1 MKQFKESTIIPTMTR
16 EEQIKKAWELGFK
29 NVVES
34 LDTERTKEDVACMF
48 FELGCRWADEDSPI
62 DWQQVRIQAA
72 IAAMQGFC
80 ANPNYFELNSGA
92 TIPEAA
98 IVYSDDLIE
107 KLKGE

>member
-1 MKQFKESTIIPTMTR
+1 MNTDRHLKNELSELAAERNARKIKELREGST
-16 EEQIKKAWELGFK
+16 EK
-29 NVVES
+29 
-34 LDTERTKEDVACMF
+34 
-48 FELGCRWADEDSPI
+48 PI
-62 DWQQVRIQAA
+62 DWQKVRIQAA

>member
-1 MKQFKESTIIPTMTR
+1 MTR
-16 EEQIKKAWELGFK
+16 EEQIKKAALKECKSFDIPDKEGLFKGVNSAYGLGFC
-29 NVVES
+29 EG
-34 LDTERTKEDVACMF
+34 AM
-48 FELGCRWADEDSPI
+48 WADANPYI
-62 DWQQVRIQAA
+62 NWQQVRIQAA

-107 KLKGE
+107 KLKGK

>member
-16 EEQIKKAWELGFK
+16 EEQIKKTWESVFK

-48 FELGCRWADEDSPI
+48 FELGCRWADDNRPV

-72 IAAMQGFC
+72 IRAMHGIL
-80 ANPNYFELNSGA
+80 ANQSSVVVRDE
-92 TIPEAA
+92 
-98 IVYSDDLIE
+98 IVIRESVSLADSLVKE
-107 KLKGE
+107 LKGE

>member
-1 MKQFKESTIIPTMTR
+1 MTR
-16 EEQIKKAWELGFK
+16 AEQINKA
-29 NVVES
+29 VEEIFNNA
-34 LDTERTKEDVACMF
+34 DIAIEDRAMLRMWYSMGAKF
-48 FELGCRWADEDSPI
+48 ADDNPKDEVN
-62 DWQQVRIQAA
+62 WQQVHIQAA

-80 ANPNYFELNSGA
+80 ANPNYFKLNSGA

>member
-1 MKQFKESTIIPTMTR
+1 MTR
-16 EEQIKKAWELGFK
+16 EEQK
-29 NVVES
+29 NEYISTFIEQYTESVDCHPKEVEHIGNFI
-34 LDTERTKEDVACMF
+34 RI
-48 FELGCRWADEDSPI
+48 GINWADRHPKDEVN
-62 DWQQVRIQAA
+62 WQQVRIQAS

-107 KLKGE
+107 KLKGK

>member
-1 MKQFKESTIIPTMTR
+1 MTR
-16 EEQIKKAWELGFK
+16 AEQINKA
-29 NVVES
+29 VEEIFNNA
-34 LDTERTKEDVACMF
+34 DIAIEDRAMLRMWYSMGAKF
-48 FELGCRWADEDSPI
+48 ADDNPKDEVN
-62 DWQQVRIQAA
+62 WQQVHIQAA

>member
-1 MKQFKESTIIPTMTR
+1 MTR
-16 EEQIKKAWELGFK
+16 EEQINKAVENLLDEAEIDILNRPLLRMWYKLGVNFADK
-29 NVVES
+29 NPI
-34 LDTERTKEDVACMF
+34 DRT
-48 FELGCRWADEDSPI
+48 
-62 DWQQVRIQAA
+62 DWQQVRIQTA

>member
-1 MKQFKESTIIPTMTR
+1 MWYK
-16 EEQIKKAWELGFK
+16 LGVNFADK
-29 NVVES
+29 N
-34 LDTERTKEDVACMF
+34 
-48 FELGCRWADEDSPI
+48 PI
-62 DWQQVRIQAA
+62 DRTDWQKIRIQAA